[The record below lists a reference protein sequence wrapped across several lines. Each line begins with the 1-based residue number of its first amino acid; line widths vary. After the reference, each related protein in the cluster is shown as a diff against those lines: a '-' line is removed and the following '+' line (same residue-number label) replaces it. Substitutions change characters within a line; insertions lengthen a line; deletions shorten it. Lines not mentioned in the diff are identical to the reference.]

1 MANEDIVREFYREDF
16 IPQQGL
22 SAESRQVNA
31 LEYLAHQM
39 GLIRK
44 ELEALNETLKRQGA

>member
-1 MANEDIVREFYREDF
+1 MANEEIVREFYREDF